1 MAHAWVANILLS
13 KEESLDKVLYILWLG
28 YTKWIMFENKR
39 VERHF
44 VLHGTVLLLNS
55 LFLMSLLFYNYN
67 NNDDNE
73 NSRLLIYII

>member
-1 MAHAWVANILLS
+1 
-13 KEESLDKVLYILWLG
+13 
-28 YTKWIMFENKR
+28 MFENKR

-44 VLHGTVLLLNS
+44 VLHGTVLLLNL